1 MVKDQVVVDVAVGQ
15 ALHVMASLVACSH
28 GLGRKPLA
36 ETTASFRGDGLMG
49 VLEQVLHK
57 GPQDT
62 AGMATLIC
70 LTSSNPA
77 LQPDNYNLHLTPR
90 FLSLLA

>member
-1 MVKDQVVVDVAVGQ
+1 MVEDQVVVDVAVRQ
-15 ALHVMASLVACSH
+15 ALHVVASLVARSH
-28 GLGRKPLA
+28 GLGCKPLA
-36 ETTASFRGDGLMG
+36 ETTASFSVDGLMG
-49 VLEQVLHK
+49 VLQQVLHK
-57 GPQDT
+57 GPEDT
-62 AGMATLIC
+62 VGMATLIC